1 MNWVDAA
8 FIAVV
13 VISAIVAYFRG
24 LVREVLSLGA
34 WVGAAVAALLARE
47 PLRPHV
53 SQWLEPPMLA
63 DVVGTG
69 AVFLIVLIILKIITN
84 MIADRVQDSMLGG
97 VDRILGLAFGAVRGA
112 FLLVLAYI
120 LAGMF
125 APETTTWPPAVKQ
138 ARGLPII
145 ADAARRV
152 IERVPEAYRPRL
164 VEPPGPGGPS
174 VDDLLRPPA
183 RSRI

>member
-1 MNWVDAA
+1 MTWVDAA

-13 VISAIVAYFRG
+13 VISAACAYFRG
-24 LVREVLSLGA
+24 LVREVLSLCAWIGA
-34 WVGAAVAALLARE
+34 AAVAFLARE
-47 PLRPHV
+47 PLRPIV
-53 SQWLEPPMLA
+53 SQWLEPPILA
-63 DVVGTG
+63 DAVGAGT
-69 AVFLIVLIILKIITN
+69 VFLVVLVILKIITN

-97 VDRILGLAFGAVRGA
+97 IDRVLGLAFGAVRGA

-125 APETTTWPPAVKQ
+125 APETEKWPTAVKN
-138 ARGLPII
+138 AREVPIV

-152 IERVPEAYRPRL
+152 VERMPEAYRPRL
-164 VEPPGPGGPS
+164 VEPPGPGGPT

-183 RSRI
+183 RSR

>member
-13 VISAIVAYFRG
+13 VLSAVVAYFRG

-34 WVGAAVAALLARE
+34 WVGAAVAAFLARE

-53 SQWLEPPMLA
+53 SEWLEPPMLA
-63 DVVGTG
+63 DIVGTG
-69 AVFLIVLIILKIITN
+69 TVFLVVLIFLKIITN

-97 VDRILGLAFGAVRGA
+97 VDRILGLVFGAVRGA

-125 APETTTWPPAVKQ
+125 APETGTWPTAVKQ
-138 ARGLPII
+138 SRGLPII

-152 IERVPEAYRPRL
+152 IDNVPEPYRPRL
-164 VEPPGPGGPS
+164 VEPPGPVGPT

-183 RSRI
+183 RSRN

>member
-8 FIAVV
+8 LIAVV
-13 VISAIVAYFRG
+13 VISAAVTYFRG

-34 WVGAAVAALLARE
+34 WAGAAFAALLARE
-47 PLRPHV
+47 PLRPHL
-53 SQWLEPPMLA
+53 SQWLEPPILA
-63 DVVGTG
+63 DAVGAGT
-69 AVFLIVLIILKIITN
+69 VFLVVLLILKIITN

-97 VDRILGLAFGAVRGA
+97 VDRVLGLAFGAVRGA

-125 APETTTWPPAVKQ
+125 APETEKWPAAVKA
-138 ARGLPII
+138 ARGLPIV

-152 IERVPEAYRPRL
+152 IETLPEAYRPRL
-164 VEPPGPGGPS
+164 VESPGPGGPT

-183 RSRI
+183 RSR

>member
-1 MNWVDAA
+1 MTWVDAVLL
-8 FIAVV
+8 AVV
-13 VISAIVAYFRG
+13 ALSAIVAFFRG

-34 WVGAAVAALLARE
+34 WIGAAVAAFFARPHLL
-47 PLRPHV
+47 PHV
-53 SQWLEPPMLA
+53 SAWVEPPMLA
-63 DVVGTG
+63 DAVGAG
-69 AVFLIVLIILKIITN
+69 AVFVVAVIILKVITN

-97 VDRILGLAFGAVRGA
+97 VDRVLGLAFGAVRGA
-112 FLLVLAYI
+112 FLVVLAYI

-125 APETTTWPPAVKQ
+125 APETGTWPAAVKE
-138 ARGLPII
+138 ARGLPIV

-152 IERVPEAYRPRL
+152 VELMPEAYRPRL
-164 VEPPGPGGPS
+164 VDPPGPGGPT